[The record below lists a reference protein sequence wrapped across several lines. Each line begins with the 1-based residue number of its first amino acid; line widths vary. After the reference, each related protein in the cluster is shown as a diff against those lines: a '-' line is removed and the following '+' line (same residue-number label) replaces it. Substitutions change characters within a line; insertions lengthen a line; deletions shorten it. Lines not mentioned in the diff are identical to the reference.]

1 MIKFFIKQAYKNKL
15 YIKYIISGGTATLI
29 DFSLL
34 YFFTDIINLY
44 YLISASIAFLVA
56 FIISFCMQKFWTF
69 RDNNRKKINK
79 QIFLYFLV
87 GIIGLVAN
95 YFGMYILVEKYN
107 IWYIFSQAIITSIL
121 AIGNFL
127 VYRYIIFI
135 KKKIKKRKEIKI

>member
-15 YIKYIISGGTATLI
+15 YIKYIVSGGVATFV

-87 GIIGLVAN
+87 GIIGLIAN
-95 YFGMYILVEKYN
+95 YFGIYILVEKYN
-107 IWYIFSQAIITSIL
+107 IWYIFSQAITTSIL
-121 AIGNFL
+121 AVGNFL
-127 VYRYIIFI
+127 MYRYIIFI
-135 KKKIKKRKEIKI
+135 KKKKEKKEIII